1 MPKAAGQLN
10 ASQTIALR
18 LLLVNRMFNPPL
30 TMGHKTKYK
39 MKRMFILTALLVA
52 VIGSA
57 MGQTEIRTAEELAAI
72 GTDKETLSGSYIL
85 TNDLTLD
92 DWVPIGRMDH
102 DGEMGFSGTFD
113 GNGHTITINS
123 FSTETDNTACV
134 GLFGLIGEKGMV
146 KNLRMT
152 GKLTYTNRFDFLYIG
167 AFAGV
172 NMGHITCCVS
182 SVDLTCEYAKSGAK
196 TKTKCLFVYEKGQ
209 FGGCVAG
216 INYGNISHCYSDGAI
231 RVAQGRAAGITAGNG
246 KGVKGGL
253 GISVGSGGMSMSATP
268 GKIPLTKKSIAFC
281 YSTASVFGSAN
292 NKGDG
297 LKIFVVGAANG
308 LVSLMR
314 SESAELY
321 HCMALNRELEARG
334 DSKPFALASPFPA
347 AVMGLTGVEHPSFQF
362 YYFDGIPV
370 RRYVNDKLLK
380 PKKLSPKHA
389 VPLSTTQEESWWRLP
404 DGLDEK
410 EQRYVP
416 GFPFGTDDMAP
427 WQWDEQRK
435 RPVLYWE
442 TTEKK
447 NE

>member
-1 MPKAAGQLN
+1 M
-10 ASQTIALR
+10 
-18 LLLVNRMFNPPL
+18 
-30 TMGHKTKYK
+30 
-39 MKRMFILTALLVA
+39 
-52 VIGSA
+52 VI
-57 MGQTEIRTAEELAAI
+57 
-72 GTDKETLSGSYIL
+72 
-85 TNDLTLD
+85 
-92 DWVPIGRMDH
+92 PIGLQ
-102 DGEMGFSGTFD
+102 GTQ
-113 GNGHTITINS
+113 
-123 FSTETDNTACV
+123 TDV
-134 GLFGLIGEKGMV
+134 
-146 KNLRMT
+146 
-152 GKLTYTNRFDFLYIG
+152 
-167 AFAGV
+167 
-172 NMGHITCCVS
+172 
-182 SVDLTCEYAKSGAK
+182 
-196 TKTKCLFVYEKGQ
+196 Q
-209 FGGCVAG
+209 
-216 INYGNISHCYSDGAI
+216 
-231 RVAQGRAAGITAGNG
+231 
-246 KGVKGGL
+246 
-253 GISVGSGGMSMSATP
+253 
-268 GKIPLTKKSIAFC
+268 IPLTKKSIAFC
-281 YSTASVFGSAN
+281 YSTASVFGTAN
-292 NKGDG
+292 NKGGG

-321 HCMALNRELEARG
+321 HCVALNREIEARG